1 MLRLTDTVSTVN
13 TLEWFRETW
22 LVKVITM
29 VIRTLN

>member
-13 TLEWFRETW
+13 TVEWLRETW
-22 LVKVITM
+22 LVKGITM